1 MVGMSRPRVPEEE
14 IVPRG
19 EETYERDVRPKLG
32 PKDEGKFVVLDVTT
46 GEYAIANDD
55 LEASNLVLEESPEA
69 TLYGLRVGFGAASL
83 PAHRIG
89 GAGVAPQ
96 P

>member
-19 EETYERDVRPKLG
+19 EEIYERDVRPKLG

-55 LEASNLVLEESPEA
+55 LEASNLVLEENPEA
-69 TLYGLRVGFGAASL
+69 ILYGLRVGPGAASL

-89 GAGVAPQ
+89 DAGVAPH